1 MSQQDS
7 TGQKIEFS
15 LSGVL
20 ANEAQKKQLLGFIE
34 EIVLWEQKIEE
45 AKAGIKDIKGEAK
58 DALDIPTTTLNE
70 LIRERL
76 DNGSLDEKIKKLEGV
91 KDLAIGLGITQE

>member
-20 ANEAQKKQLLGFIE
+20 ANEVQKKQLLGFIE

-45 AKAGIKDIKGEAK
+45 AKEGIKDIKGEAK
-58 DALDIPTTTLNE
+58 DALNIPPTILNE

-91 KDLAIGLGITQE
+91 KDLAVGLGITQE